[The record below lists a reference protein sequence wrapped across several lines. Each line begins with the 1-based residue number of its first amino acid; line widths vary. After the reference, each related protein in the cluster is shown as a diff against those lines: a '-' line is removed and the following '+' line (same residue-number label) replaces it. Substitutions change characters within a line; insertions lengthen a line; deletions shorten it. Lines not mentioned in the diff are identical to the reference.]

1 MRLKSNNTKQ
11 VSANGRKS
19 DDYITYRVVLAFI
32 EAAVFLLLMSKL
44 QAAIVTPT
52 TYKNALAACLIIAA
66 VSCVC
71 AIAGAVSYIIS
82 VRKGTYR
89 SERIFNGMFLAAAAA
104 VITIS
109 SLILYFDPADGMRV
123 IYVFI
128 PASAILFLVYSVY
141 PKTLFVTSATH
152 IYVAFTFYA
161 LRRMTVFN
169 VRLTLLLAALV
180 VCAVAL
186 ALYFATVKKK
196 GCIQV
201 AGVRFVLFDRTTN
214 RNYLLLLYG
223 VTAAALVAV
232 FFLPA
237 VAAFYAM
244 IATILYMV
252 CAVVHG
258 TVKMM

>member
-11 VSANGRKS
+11 VPAKERKN

-52 TYKNALAACLIIAA
+52 TYSNALAACLIIAA
-66 VSCVC
+66 VSGIC
-71 AIAGAVSYIIS
+71 AIVGAASYILS
-82 VRKGTYR
+82 VRRGTYR

-109 SLILYFDPADGMRV
+109 SLLLYFDPADGMRV

-180 VCAVAL
+180 VCAIAL
-186 ALYFATVKKK
+186 ALYFGTLKKK
-196 GCIQV
+196 GCVQV
-201 AGVRFVLFDRTTN
+201 AGVRFMLFDRGTS

-223 VTAAALVAV
+223 ITAAALVAV
-232 FFLPA
+232 FFLGGT
-237 VAAFYAM
+237 VAFYAM
-244 IATILYMV
+244 IATIIYMV
-252 CAVVHG
+252 CAVVHS
-258 TVKMM
+258 TIKMM